1 MLYNDYYRMKSLTT
15 DNTNKIFDNIIYNN
29 SNTILTYDN
38 VCDIVIAG
46 GMSMYTEILK
56 IIEGGLSGDREK
68 VYNYAK
74 TLAGNL
80 IDNGDAQLGN
90 KITKTLAN
98 KRVGMTSLDSLS
110 SKPVDGESRM
120 EIVDVCAPIIDKSEL
135 QLNSSIEKEL
145 NDFITIYSKR
155 DEIMAA
161 GIETLKPSFVWTTRL
176 WKDNYC

>member
-1 MLYNDYYRMKSLTT
+1 MKYQS
-15 DNTNKIFDNIIYNN
+15 NNIILKKNN
-29 SNTILTYDN
+29 VYVILES
-38 VCDIVIAG
+38 G
-46 GMSMYTEILK
+46 GTSMYTEILK

-80 IDNGDAQLGN
+80 IENGDTQLGN
-90 KITKTLAN
+90 KITKTISS

-110 SKPVDGESRM
+110 SKPVDGESRI
-120 EIVDVCAPIIDKSEL
+120 EIVDVCTPIMDKSEL
-135 QLNSSIEKEL
+135 QLNSAIEKEL

-161 GIETLKPSFVWTTRL
+161 GIETHKSLLLYGPPGCGKTTIANYVAVQTGLPIVIARL
-176 WKDNYC
+176 DGMI